1 MAIQEILVQALTAD
15 AAIGDAPVALKLVG
29 RLDGAGADW
38 LTHQVARLKAGN
50 ASHWILDMTQVEF
63 IDSAGLVALVAT
75 LRAAVTA
82 QVEICLCGLNAQARL
97 ILDITQLD
105 QVFQVVDS
113 IETIF
118 APSQLLQVI
127 EMDKEMG
134 KAWNQ
139 ASAA

>member
-1 MAIQEILVQALTAD
+1 MATPEILAQVLAAD

-29 RLDGAGADW
+29 RLDGAGGDW
-38 LTHQVARLKAGN
+38 LTHQVERLKAGS
-50 ASHWILDMTQVEF
+50 ASNWILDMTQVEF

-75 LRAAVTA
+75 LQAAATA
-82 QVEICLCGLNAQARL
+82 EVEVCLCGLNAQARL

-113 IETIF
+113 IETLF
-118 APSQLLQVI
+118 APNQSLQVI
-127 EMDKEMG
+127 EMDHT
-134 KAWNQ
+134 WNQ